1 MGACIKKSLRSPEN
15 RLQIMSNLK
24 ISWRHAPDP
33 DPPHTKS
40 ILQGPTFCIWPSP
53 PPPPP
58 LPILLSALCVCL
70 LACLWLLTPNLM
82 SNFQYLNIHVHFGPV
97 EDKNEGLL
105 PECSV
110 SIKEAWSEVEATS
123 TTDND
128 RQSTLLTSGKNFAQ
142 WLRTLQV
149 GGMHKLM
156 IKLRLNSS

>member
-1 MGACIKKSLRSPEN
+1 
-15 RLQIMSNLK
+15 
-24 ISWRHAPDP
+24 
-33 DPPHTKS
+33 
-40 ILQGPTFCIWPSP
+40 
-53 PPPPP
+53 
-58 LPILLSALCVCL
+58 
-70 LACLWLLTPNLM
+70 M

-97 EDKNEGLL
+97 EDKIEGLL

-110 SIKEAWSEVEATS
+110 SMKEAWSEVEATS

-156 IKLRLNSS
+156 IKLSHVCTCVTRGATLTEQQIMANPASMCTLLAMT